1 METIIYSAFVTIVLI
16 YLSRFVP
23 STHMKPV
30 DNFVTHVK
38 SQNEKLAFAVA
49 FSIIIT
55 FVTDYVLFLSL
66 D

>member
-16 YLSRFVP
+16 YLSRFAPATRVQ
-23 STHMKPV
+23 PV

-49 FSIIIT
+49 FLILVT

-66 D
+66 E